1 MKERK
6 NKIIIGET
14 KENKNY
20 EEVVKMK
27 KENKKIMNQEQKIK
41 ENKNLGEVVE
51 MERKTWKEYLEGCD
65 VSMWKWSNVSSLDI
79 VDETEDEYI
88 VRLSLADIIDDPFLK
103 IEETE
108 NGETMINWGEDWVI
122 ITDFD
127 EEHNVFVKINKT
139 PDLAVHAYTCDGSLY
154 VDEY

>member
-41 ENKNLGEVVE
+41 ENKNLGEV
-51 MERKTWKEYLEGCD
+51 
-65 VSMWKWSNVSSLDI
+65 
-79 VDETEDEYI
+79 
-88 VRLSLADIIDDPFLK
+88 LK
-103 IEETE
+103 
-108 NGETMINWGEDWVI
+108 
-122 ITDFD
+122 
-127 EEHNVFVKINKT
+127 
-139 PDLAVHAYTCDGSLY
+139 C
-154 VDEY
+154 